1 VAQSSPSDRS
11 SRGEDLPDLRAVL
24 AKLWSRRLWILAS
37 AILFATV
44 FGVAAFNM
52 TPVYVSST
60 VLVPANNDR
69 SGLQSALGSTLGQ
82 LSGLAALV
90 GVGVNTGNAQ
100 TQEALAVL
108 RSREFTERFIRD
120 ENLMPELFREQW
132 DAAAGRWLGDE
143 EDWPTYAQ
151 AYQYFHDSIRTVTL
165 TPQTGLVTLSIE
177 WTDPEK
183 CALWANRLVER
194 LNEEVRSRA
203 IANANAS
210 IGFLERELQSTS
222 TIETRQAIN
231 RLMEVQI
238 NQRMLA
244 NVTHEYAFRV
254 ADRALPPDSDDEIRP
269 NKPFLLLLGLLFG
282 MMVGAVATLIAKPRR
297 SLSPQTVN

>member
-1 VAQSSPSDRS
+1 
-11 SRGEDLPDLRAVL
+11 L
-24 AKLWSRRLWILAS
+24 AKLWSRRWWIVAS
-37 AILFATV
+37 AVLFATL
-44 FGVAAFNM
+44 FAVAAFTM
-52 TPVYVSST
+52 TPVYVSAT

-108 RSREFTERFIRD
+108 RSREFTERFIRE
-120 ENLMPELFREQW
+120 ENLMPELFPDQW
-132 DAAAGRWLGDE
+132 DAAAGRWLGE
-143 EDWPTYAQ
+143 EENWPTYAQ

-165 TPQTGLVTLSIE
+165 TPQTGLVTLAIE

-210 IGFLERELQSTS
+210 IGFLERELESTG

-244 NVTHEYAFRV
+244 NVTREYAFRV
-254 ADRALPPDSDDEIRP
+254 ADRALPPDPDDEVRP
-269 NKPFLLLLGLLFG
+269 NKPFLLLLGWLFG
-282 MMVGAVATLIAKPRR
+282 MMVGAFVALMAKSRR
-297 SLSPQTVN
+297 SRTAEMTR

>member
-1 VAQSSPSDRS
+1 VAEPHPLPRS
-11 SRGEDLPDLRAVL
+11 LGAEDLPDLKAVL
-24 AKLWSRRLWILAS
+24 TKLWSRRLWILAS
-37 AILFATV
+37 AVLFATL
-44 FGVAAFNM
+44 FGVIAFTM

-120 ENLMPELFREQW
+120 ENLMPELFRDQW
-132 DAAAGRWLGDE
+132 DAANGRWLGEE

-151 AYQYFHDSIRTVTL
+151 AFKFFHDTVRTVVL

-194 LNEEVRSRA
+194 LNDEVRTRA
-203 IANANAS
+203 IENANAS
-210 IGFLERELQSTS
+210 IGFLERELQT
-222 TIETRQAIN
+222 TGAIETRQAIN

-244 NVTHEYAFRV
+244 NVTREYAFRV
-254 ADRALPPDSDDEIRP
+254 ADRALPPDPNDEIRP
-269 NKPFLLLLGLLFG
+269 NKPFLLLLGWMFG
-282 MMVGAVATLIAKPRR
+282 IMVGAVVALLAKRR
-297 SLSPQTVN
+297 SSTAQSGA

>member
-1 VAQSSPSDRS
+1 VF
-11 SRGEDLPDLRAVL
+11 
-24 AKLWSRRLWILAS
+24 AKLWSRRWWIVAS
-37 AILFATV
+37 AILFATL
-44 FGVAAFNM
+44 FGILAFNM
-52 TPVYVSST
+52 TPVYRSAT

-90 GVGVNTGNAQ
+90 GVGVSTGNAQ

-120 ENLMPELFREQW
+120 ENLMPELFRDQW
-132 DAAAGRWLGDE
+132 DAAAGRWLGEE

-151 AYQYFHDSIRTVTL
+151 AFRYFHDSIRTVTL
-165 TPQTGLVTLSIE
+165 TPQTGLVTLAIE

-203 IANANAS
+203 IENANAS
-210 IGFLERELQSTS
+210 IGFLERELESTGAV
-222 TIETRQAIN
+222 ETRQAIN

-244 NVTHEYAFRV
+244 NVTREFAFRV
-254 ADRALPPDSDDEIRP
+254 ADRALPPDPDDEIRP
-269 NKPFLLLLGLLFG
+269 NKRFLLLLGWLFG
-282 MMVGAVATLIAKPRR
+282 MMVGAVVALMSKSRHARTAKRTP
-297 SLSPQTVN
+297 

>member
-1 VAQSSPSDRS
+1 
-11 SRGEDLPDLRAVL
+11 
-24 AKLWSRRLWILAS
+24 
-37 AILFATV
+37 
-44 FGVAAFNM
+44 M
-52 TPVYVSST
+52 TPVYVSAT

-69 SGLQSALGSTLGQ
+69 SGLQSALGSSLGQ

-90 GVGVNTGNAQ
+90 GVGVSTGNAQ

-108 RSREFTERFIRD
+108 RSREFTEAFIRD
-120 ENLMPELFREQW
+120 ENLMPELFPDQW
-132 DAAAGRWLGDE
+132 DAAAKRWLGEE

-151 AYQYFHDSIRTVTL
+151 AFQYFHDSIRTVTL
-165 TPQTGLVTLSIE
+165 TPQTGLVTLAIE

-183 CALWANRLVER
+183 SALWANRLVER

-210 IGFLERELQSTS
+210 IGFLERELESTGA
-222 TIETRQAIN
+222 IETRQAIN

-244 NVTHEYAFRV
+244 NVTREYAFRV
-254 ADRALPPDSDDEIRP
+254 ADRALPPDPDDEIRP
-269 NKPFLLLLGLLFG
+269 NKPVLLVLGWLFG
-282 MMVGAVATLIAKPRR
+282 MMAGVVVSLMVKSRRFRTAKR
-297 SLSPQTVN
+297 TG